1 MTLARAVGA
10 FGWKGDAGAAS
21 QRPAP
26 RHRAGKGSADR
37 GLGPD
42 HPAVGERV
50 AAGPERRADALGCVR
65 GPFGDRRDRPRTGQD
80 RSGGDEQDGDQRVT
94 TPGARPEV
102 VDRGKVG
109 EQVPGLGW
117 LELIGV
123 GAGSGRL
130 GSRLMSQQA
139 RASTAVIRLREPHD
153 PGRSCLLHIFSPY
166 HANRTCRQNAGA
178 LAQDRRR
185 RGPGSRRRP
194 RTRRDRSLG
203 PRWVRA
209 ATVHYGHRRSPA
221 VANGSEES
229 QVVGPAAQ
237 AAGRMQAGDSD
248 CGSEGRGCWIAV
260 TPGPD
265 PDGLA
270 GKHLGMGR
278 GRAQ

>member
-10 FGWKGDAGAAS
+10 SGWKGDAGAAS

-80 RSGGDEQDGDQRVT
+80 RSGGDEQDGDQQVT
-94 TPGARPEV
+94 TPGARPQV

-203 PRWVRA
+203 PRWVHA
-209 ATVHYGHRRSPA
+209 ATVTTGIGGHQRSLTVRRNRRSSALQLRQLGGCRRATRIVVPK
-221 VANGSEES
+221 VADAGSPS
-229 QVVGPAAQ
+229 RQ
-237 AAGRMQAGDSD
+237 APTQTGWP
-248 CGSEGRGCWIAV
+248 GS
-260 TPGPD
+260 T
-265 PDGLA
+265 
-270 GKHLGMGR
+270 
-278 GRAQ
+278 